1 MRFFHTLGVYFYVTV
16 LTIISL
22 LIIILMGSLSLHWLS
37 VQDITPAL
45 EFIYNNT
52 YNSGLILTLAGG
64 LLMILTFFFAQIL
77 TGKMQT
83 EKTIAW
89 NNPNGQ
95 VTIALSAVEDL
106 IKRLTAQIPEIK
118 ESRSDVIAGKKGEL
132 SVDLRI
138 ILRSETNIQE
148 LTGSLQEM
156 IKNKVQ
162 EILGLEEAITVR
174 VHVAKIISH
183 ENRDKIL
190 KDDTEFKK
198 PTIPFQSYGR

>member
-1 MRFFHTLGVYFYVTV
+1 MRFFHILAVYFYVTV
-16 LTIISL
+16 LTIVSL

-52 YNSGLILTLAGG
+52 YNSGLILALAGG

-118 ESRSDVIAGKKGEL
+118 ESRSDVVAGKKGEL
-132 SVDLRI
+132 NVDLRI

-148 LTGSLQEM
+148 LTGGLQEM

-162 EILGLEEAITVR
+162 EILGLEEAITVK

-183 ENRDKIL
+183 ENREKSV
-190 KDDTEFKK
+190 KDDMDLKK
-198 PTIPFQSYGR
+198 PSIPFQSYGR